1 MTTMKIVKIYQ
12 QGDVDVLQFEEAP
25 LPTIEPD
32 EVLIRV
38 QAVGVNPLDWKLR
51 SGYFP
56 LQSPDDFP
64 LGIGFDVAGTVVA
77 TGNTVTQFAVG
88 DVVYGVPNNGGYAE
102 YVRAFAKDVARI
114 PNTIDVVQAAALPC
128 AAITAWQTLFD
139 SAQLVAGQTVLIHG
153 AAGGVGTMAVQLAK
167 WRGAHVIGTA
177 SAHNH
182 AFLQE
187 LGADEVIDYTTTR
200 FEEVVAPVDV
210 VFDTVGGET
219 LWRSGNLLKPGGH
232 LRTIADDSAPEL
244 ATKYGIDA
252 SGYEIQ
258 PPFGAV
264 LTEIAGL
271 VDNGQLKPVVS
282 TVLPFQEVKQAHRLS
297 EGRHVRGKIVLVV

>member
-1 MTTMKIVKIYQ
+1 MKTMKIVKIYQ

-25 LPTIEPD
+25 LPTIEPN
-32 EVLIRV
+32 EVLLRV

-56 LQSPDDFP
+56 LQAPEAFP
-64 LGIGFDVAGTVVA
+64 FVLGFDMAGTVVA
-77 TGNTVTQFAVG
+77 TGSEVTQFVVG
-88 DVVYGVPNNGGYAE
+88 DHVYGVPNNGAYAE
-102 YVRAFAKDVARI
+102 YARAFAFDLAIQPKRLDAI
-114 PNTIDVVQAAALPC
+114 QAAAMPC

-139 SAQLVAGQTVLIHG
+139 SAQLAAGQTVLIHG
-153 AAGGVGTMAVQLAK
+153 AAGGVGTMSVQLAK

-182 AFLQE
+182 ALLQE

-219 LWRSGNLLKPGGH
+219 LWRSGTLLKPGGR
-232 LRTIADDSAPEL
+232 LRTIADDAAPEL
-244 ATKYGIDA
+244 AAKYGIDA
-252 SGYEIQ
+252 SGYEIH
-258 PPFGAV
+258 PPFGDLLAE
-264 LTEIAGL
+264 LAGL

-282 TVLPFQEVKQAHRLS
+282 TVLPFQEIKQAHRLS

>member
-12 QGDVDVLQFEEAP
+12 QGAVDVLQFETAP
-25 LPTIEPD
+25 LPTIEQD

-56 LQSPDDFP
+56 LESPDDFP
-64 LGIGFDVAGTVVA
+64 FVLGFDVAGEIVA
-77 TGNTVTQFAVG
+77 TGSAVTQFAVG
-88 DVVYGVPNNGGYAE
+88 DLVYGVPNNGGYAE
-102 YVRAFAKDVARI
+102 YVRAFATDIASK
-114 PNTIDVVQAAALPC
+114 PNTVDVVQAAALPC
-128 AAITAWQTLFD
+128 AAITAWQALFD
-139 SAQLVAGQTVLIHG
+139 SAQLAAGQTVLIHG

-167 WRGAHVIGTA
+167 WRGARVISTA

-187 LGADEVIDYTTTR
+187 LGADEMIDYNTTR
-200 FEEVVAPVDV
+200 FEEVLSPVDV

-219 LWRSGNLLKPGGH
+219 MWRSGNLLKPGGK
-232 LRTIADDSAPEL
+232 LRTIADSAAPEV
-244 ATKYGIDA
+244 AAKYGIDA

-258 PPFGAV
+258 SPFGAI

-271 VDNGQLKPVVS
+271 VDNGHLKPVVS

-297 EGRHVRGKIVLVV
+297 EGRHVRGKLVLVL

>member
-12 QGDVDVLQFEEAP
+12 QGDVDVLQFEDAP
-25 LPTIEPD
+25 IPTIEQD

-38 QAVGVNPLDWKLR
+38 QALGVNPLDWKLR

-56 LQSPDDFP
+56 LKDPDDFP
-64 LGIGFDVAGTVVA
+64 RVLGFDVAGEVVA
-77 TGNTVTQFAVG
+77 TGSAVTQFVVG
-88 DVVYGVPNNGGYAE
+88 DLVYGVPNNGGYAE
-102 YVRAFAKDVARI
+102 YVCAFAADLARI
-114 PNTIDVVQAAALPC
+114 PSTTNVIQAAALPC
-128 AAITAWQTLFD
+128 ATITAWQALFD
-139 SAQLVAGQTVLIHG
+139 SAQLAAGQTVLIHG
-153 AAGGVGTMAVQLAK
+153 AAGGVGTMAIQLAK
-167 WRGAHVIGTA
+167 WRGARVIGTA

-200 FEEVVAPVDV
+200 FEEVVSPVDV

-219 LWRSGNLLKPGGH
+219 LHRSWKVLKHGGR
-232 LRTIADDSAPEL
+232 LRTIASDDAPQL
-244 ATKYGIDA
+244 AAKYGIDA

-258 PPFGAV
+258 SPFGAT

-271 VDNGQLKPVVS
+271 VDNGHLKPVVS

-297 EGRHVRGKIVLVV
+297 EGRHVRGKIVLML